1 MPNMY
6 PKTSNSMINY
16 SYSTYC
22 GVSYLRDPSN
32 MHCVLLRL
40 TLELAVLTEFFNSCN
55 CNIQWIYILQSAS
68 NIVRMLIILY
78 IFAHIWNIH
87 TFISLFYISLREV
100 IYARKKS
107 ERAEMGMPCCLPS
120 TRLGELD
127 SLIDLSGVY
136 TASAAFQSSK

>member
-1 MPNMY
+1 MPNLY
-6 PKTSNSMINY
+6 PQI
-16 SYSTYC
+16 SYSIYYKYFTYY
-22 GVSYLRDPSN
+22 GVFFLRDPSN
-32 MHCVLLRL
+32 MYCVLLRL
-40 TLELAVLTEFFNSCN
+40 ILELAVLTEFFNSCD

-68 NIVRMLIILY
+68 NIVRMLNILY

-100 IYARKKS
+100 IYARKNS

-136 TASAAFQSSK
+136 AALAAFQSSK